1 MPAHNYTIYTYSY
14 EVDPISGMQRLRMN
28 FPMAVYPTHTL
39 NTILC
44 ERNLAQPNATGVES
58 GGIARIFLNSTWFSN
73 LKSLLQSGVV
83 VGISFSS
90 AHSPPAVSSF
100 SFG

>member
-1 MPAHNYTIYTYSY
+1 MPGHNYTIYTYSY
-14 EVDPISGMQRLRMN
+14 EVDPISGMQRLRMIN
-28 FPMAVYPTHTL
+28 PSPVYPTHSL

-58 GGIARIFLNSTWFSN
+58 SGVARVFLNTSWFNN
-73 LKSLLQSGVV
+73 LKSLLQSGAV

-90 AHSPPAVSSF
+90 AHSPPAISGF